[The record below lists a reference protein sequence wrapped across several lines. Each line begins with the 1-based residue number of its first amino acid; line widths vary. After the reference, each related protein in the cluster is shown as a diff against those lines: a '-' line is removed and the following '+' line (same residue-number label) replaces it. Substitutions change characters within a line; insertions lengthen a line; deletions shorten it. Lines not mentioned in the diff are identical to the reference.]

1 MESNSALKVKNKK
14 SSGFLTAFSTWRE
27 LGIVAVT
34 LLLMG
39 AITIRSPYFLNM
51 ANFEDILVAISLTVI
66 VACGQM
72 LAIIIRGID
81 LSVSSIVGLVA
92 MVVGL
97 FIRDKFDFPMG
108 LTLLMGIGFG
118 FLLGTINGILI
129 TLGNLPPLIATLA
142 SMSIFRGMV
151 VVFSGGEWVNTYRI
165 APSFLQLTR
174 SLILGIPMLIWYAVL
189 VAVGMTIMLKYTR
202 LGRQIYALGSNP
214 NAADVAGIPK
224 NKVTFIVYLISG
236 TLAGF
241 AGILW
246 ASRYGSVTNE
256 TGIGFE
262 LQTVAACVV
271 GGVSIL
277 GGSGKVLNV
286 VLGAWL
292 LGIILNALT
301 ISNINPFWRLT
312 INGVLIIA
320 AVVFDTLIY
329 RKLGKQ

>member
-1 MESNSALKVKNKK
+1 MESNSAQKVKNKN
-14 SSGFLTAFSTWRE
+14 SSVFLTAFSTWRE
-27 LGIVAVT
+27 LGLMAIT

-39 AITIRSPYFLNM
+39 AITLRSPFFLNV

-92 MVVGL
+92 MMVGL
-97 FIRDKFDFPMG
+97 SIRDKFDFPMG
-108 LTLLMGIGFG
+108 WTLVMGIGLG
-118 FLLGTINGILI
+118 LLLGAINGLLI
-129 TLGNLPPLIATLA
+129 TLGKLPPLIATLA

-151 VVFSGGEWVNTYRI
+151 IVFSGGEWVNTYRI

-174 SLILGIPMLIWYAVL
+174 VLVLGIPMLIWYAIL
-189 VAVGMTIMLKYTR
+189 VALGITLMMKYTR

-236 TLAGF
+236 ALAGF

-256 TGIGFE
+256 TGVGFE

-271 GGVSIL
+271 GGVSVL

-292 LGIILNALT
+292 LGIIGNALT
-301 ISNINPFWRLT
+301 ISNINPFWRLS
-312 INGVLIIA
+312 IHGVLIIS

-329 RKLGKQ
+329 RRLGKQ

>member
-1 MESNSALKVKNKK
+1 MESNSALRVKNKN
-14 SSGFLTAFSTWRE
+14 SSSFLTAFSTWRE

-39 AITIRSPYFLNM
+39 AITLRSPYFLNA

-108 LTLLMGIGFG
+108 WTLVMGIGFG
-118 FLLGTINGILI
+118 ILLGAINGLLI
-129 TLGNLPPLIATLA
+129 TLGKLPPLIATLA

-165 APSFLQLTR
+165 APSFLKLTR
-174 SLILGIPMLIWYAVL
+174 RLVLGIPALIWFAIL
-189 VAVGMTIMLKYTR
+189 IAVGITLMMKYTR

-236 TLAGF
+236 TLAGL

-271 GGVSIL
+271 GGVSVL

-292 LGIILNALT
+292 LGIIGNALT
-301 ISNINPFWRLT
+301 ISNINPFLRLT
-312 INGVLIIA
+312 INGVLIIS

-329 RKLGKQ
+329 RRLGKQ

>member
-1 MESNSALKVKNKK
+1 MESNSALKVKHKK
-14 SSGFLTAFSTWRE
+14 SSGLLTAFSTWRE

-39 AITIRSPYFLNM
+39 AITLRSPYFLNS
-51 ANFEDILVAISLTVI
+51 ANFKDILVAISLTVI

-108 LTLLMGIGFG
+108 LTLIMGIGLG

-129 TLGNLPPLIATLA
+129 TIGNLPPLIATLA

-151 VVFSGGEWVNTYRI
+151 IVFSGGQWVNTYRI
-165 APSFLQLTR
+165 SPNFLQLTR
-174 SLILGIPMLIWYAVL
+174 SLVLGVPMLIWYAIL
-189 VAVGMTIMLKYTR
+189 VAVGITIMMKYSR

-271 GGVSIL
+271 GGVSVL

-329 RKLGKQ
+329 RRLGKQ

>member
-14 SSGFLTAFSTWRE
+14 NSNLLTAFSTWRE

-39 AITIRSPYFLNM
+39 AITLRSPYFLNV

-97 FIRDKFDFPMG
+97 FIRDKFEFPMG
-108 LTLLMGIGFG
+108 LTLVMGIGMG
-118 FLLGTINGILI
+118 FLLGSINGLLI
-129 TLGNLPPLIATLA
+129 TFGNLPPLIATLA

-151 VVFSGGEWVNTYRI
+151 IVFSGGEWVNTYRI

-174 SLILGIPMLIWYAVL
+174 ALFLGIPMLIWYAII
-189 VAVGMTIMLKYTR
+189 VAVGITLLMKYTR

-271 GGVSIL
+271 GGVSVL
-277 GGSGKVLNV
+277 GGSGKVINV

-329 RKLGKQ
+329 RRMGKQ